1 MLESVLGLN
10 GDEIVDLSLAVAEDS
25 STKTNR
31 FLRLVFFRVKILK
44 LPNINQIEAE

>member
-1 MLESVLGLN
+1 MFDSVLGLTV
-10 GDEIVDLSLAVAEDS
+10 DKIVDLSLAVAEDI

-31 FLRLVFFRVKILK
+31 FFVFRFFCVKILK